1 MFAILVVSMVFN
13 ILLVGT
19 IYYLLAT
26 DQSDLVIMQLQSRIN
41 ELEFELSGMH
51 TDAYLDEIIAE

>member
-1 MFAILVVSMVFN
+1 MVFN